1 MPFNHPEIKWKT
13 VSTEHFKINYY
24 DNVESAVY
32 PAWKIAEEV
41 YAAINKLY
49 GYKLREKINISFADY
64 DDYSNGWAEWPSA
77 NIMIWVPDLRFDL
90 RSNTTWLRNVIT
102 HEMTHI
108 ISLENKKNLQLFD
121 IAVGVQLQSPDETIA
136 LNEPFL
142 RITSFPNWLSEGIA
156 QLETEHQ
163 GNDCW
168 DSRRDMIL
176 RCAVLDNKIL
186 TLDEM
191 GHFNHNSL
199 GNEMVYNQGFSFTK
213 HIERE
218 IGTEKLHQLFKNCS
232 ENSVNFDSY
241 FTQFTGY
248 SLQQLYRQWRDSLK
262 NEYESMI
269 SGNKTDE
276 KVLISSGLYNTS
288 PEVSPDGN
296 YMAYFSSG
304 KDDGSRTDL
313 YIRDVKRGKVL
324 IKENYAHTA
333 LAFSP
338 NSEKIYYVKSR
349 TPNFNGSYFNDI
361 FSIDLSSGSEQRI
374 THDARVYDIAVSSD
388 GNSLYCVRY
397 VNGTYGVYRYSFDT
411 ENFTNICSVPIGE
424 TMMHIA
430 QCKYDKNKLIF
441 TKLVD
446 GKSQLFIWT
455 GSELKFLFSSS
466 AQVETPMSADDGRIY
481 FSADFDGI
489 FNIYSIDTTGGDLKR
504 HTDAIGGYFT
514 PFKTTSGKILASRYG
529 SSGFSITE
537 ITPMSYAYTPDSSS
551 YRCDFEPVPTPKG
564 KVVIKSHPYIGKMLR
579 SVWEFGLMGNYITNR
594 SLISGQ
600 NIPEGDTSALII
612 NAMLLSTKS
621 DALHKKNFGLNLN
634 LGIYKDFTA
643 QQREESNSI
652 ASNNFQNIITEG
664 ISIDHFKKDTP
675 KTANSLEPL
684 RPSLIN
690 EFRRYASSEE
700 NEEDDS
706 STAPGIPF
714 VPFIIPGISV
724 GTELGPMNFSFSTSL
739 AMMMFVIPTALTTNV
754 ALDYQFTRDLFGSL
768 SMDFSWSPFQRT
780 TDFSLPISLY
790 WVHDGYMNT
799 DIAYNSAGVSYVGA
813 TFSPFNTP
821 IGITTLSESGKDS
834 VYYEQVKGAISS
846 LQGMHA
852 FQIAKYSA
860 FQLSA
865 GALTQSYSRPL
876 SLSDFYNKF
885 YDGSKRYYS
894 ANVGAHYVFPIFKDI
909 NLKLTRYWDALY
921 GKVGYSLTAVTNQ
934 EFMNKGTFKSEA
946 FKKYSYYN
954 NLYLDHTLNISLTCG
969 FIKSYMFT
977 SDFTLDFNYRFLE
990 RKTSFSI
997 LWGI

>member
-1 MPFNHPEIKWKT
+1 
-13 VSTEHFKINYY
+13 
-24 DNVESAVY
+24 
-32 PAWKIAEEV
+32 
-41 YAAINKLY
+41 
-49 GYKLREKINISFADY
+49 
-64 DDYSNGWAEWPSA
+64 
-77 NIMIWVPDLRFDL
+77 
-90 RSNTTWLRNVIT
+90 
-102 HEMTHI
+102 
-108 ISLENKKNLQLFD
+108 
-121 IAVGVQLQSPDETIA
+121 
-136 LNEPFL
+136 
-142 RITSFPNWLSEGIA
+142 
-156 QLETEHQ
+156 
-163 GNDCW
+163 
-168 DSRRDMIL
+168 
-176 RCAVLDNKIL
+176 
-186 TLDEM
+186 
-191 GHFNHNSL
+191 
-199 GNEMVYNQGFSFTK
+199 
-213 HIERE
+213 
-218 IGTEKLHQLFKNCS
+218 
-232 ENSVNFDSY
+232 
-241 FTQFTGY
+241 
-248 SLQQLYRQWRDSLK
+248 
-262 NEYESMI
+262 
-269 SGNKTDE
+269 
-276 KVLISSGLYNTS
+276 
-288 PEVSPDGN
+288 
-296 YMAYFSSG
+296 
-304 KDDGSRTDL
+304 
-313 YIRDVKRGKVL
+313 
-324 IKENYAHTA
+324 
-333 LAFSP
+333 
-338 NSEKIYYVKSR
+338 
-349 TPNFNGSYFNDI
+349 
-361 FSIDLSSGSEQRI
+361 
-374 THDARVYDIAVSSD
+374 VYDIAASSD
-388 GNSLYCVRY
+388 GKSLYCVRY